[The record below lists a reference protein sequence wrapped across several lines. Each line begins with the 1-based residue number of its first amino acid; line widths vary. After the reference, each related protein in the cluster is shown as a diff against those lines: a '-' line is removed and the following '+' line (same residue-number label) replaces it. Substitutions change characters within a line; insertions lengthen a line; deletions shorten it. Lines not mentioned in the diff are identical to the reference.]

1 MAIVEITIKDRVA
14 SASAGALLVC
24 NNPSDKVRFVFDE
37 EWAEHDVKTA
47 RFAWEGKYI
56 DVPFSGDEVEVP
68 EIYRANYVFIGVYAD
83 GLTSAPAKV
92 ACRYSIKCLGGKNSP
107 PGEDIYNQIMKLINA
122 LQAGGVTDEQIAIAV
137 EKYLLDNPI
146 EGANGEDG
154 VGIESVSWSDYKLKL
169 TLTNGESY
177 ESPSLKGDRGAAG
190 ADGVGIKDVQYTEAL
205 EDGANNIIQMEFTDN
220 SAHRFFV
227 RNGKAGADGVSPTV
241 SVSKSGKVTTISITD
256 KGGTKTATV
265 NDGADGS
272 NGKDGT
278 SVTVKSVSE
287 SAADGGSN
295 VVTFSDGK
303 TLTIKNGSKGNP
315 GDGATV
321 TAANIKSALGYT
333 PADQAD
339 MDTIGQE
346 IFITPGVVK
355 KQAVDVFKDSS
366 HTWEDGL
373 YINYG
378 NGTTGSSSN
387 YYGCADYFEIPDG
400 GRLFGRYRNAALYY
414 PTVAL
419 YTENKTFISG
429 EYPVLSSVDDRDEY
443 DGMYGHFYAV
453 PENAKYFRFSAQ
465 NNLKSNL
472 EMYVISDVVVGGKV
486 EIPNLAGAKSRIDG
500 KKVVCFG
507 DSLFGMYRGDDS
519 APAFIA
525 AETGATVYNVGFG
538 GCRMA
543 VHPTS
548 GYGAFSMWALAKAIA
563 EKNWTTQDA
572 QASSGSSYFP
582 DQLALLKSIDFNTVD
597 IAVIHYGTN
606 DFASGNGVPIDNDS
620 DPDDYNSLCGA
631 LRYSLD
637 KLLGA
642 YPKLRIY
649 ISLPVYRFW
658 TENGATTYAE
668 TYLNKIGKTL
678 PEFVEALR
686 GVAAEY
692 NLPVIDGY
700 YGLGIN
706 KANASTFLS
715 DGTHHN
721 ATGRERFGRFIGE
734 NLIAQQGSAKAGMD
748 TAAINALIENAIGSA
763 IGGAY

>member
-1 MAIVEITIKDRVA
+1 MAMTFLTNLKFEPKGTHNPAQAYSVMDVVI
-14 SASAGALLVC
+14 SADGSIAYA
-24 NNPSDKVRFVFDE
+24 
-37 EWAEHDVKTA
+37 AVK
-47 RFAWEGKYI
+47 
-56 DVPFSGDEVEVP
+56 DVPAGTALSSNGGYWVKLLDLSALKDGIPAEKIEEAVNAYLEENPVSGGATQEQAAQIEQNKQDIADLKENGVGEAGEDGGYYIPSVSFESGDELNDYLNVEFAPSKADMPPVLSEMIPMRKAKNGATFTPSVDAEGNLSWTNDGGYANP
-68 EIYRANYVFIGVYAD
+68 EEVN
-83 GLTSAPAKV
+83 
-92 ACRYSIKCLGGKNSP
+92 IKGP
-107 PGEDIYNQIMKLINA
+107 
-122 LQAGGVTDEQIAIAV
+122 
-137 EKYLLDNPI
+137 
-146 EGANGEDG
+146 
-154 VGIESVSWSDYKLKL
+154 
-169 TLTNGESY
+169 
-177 ESPSLKGDRGAAG
+177 KGDPGS
-190 ADGVGIKDVQYTEAL
+190 D
-205 EDGANNIIQMEFTDN
+205 AN
-220 SAHRFFV
+220 
-227 RNGKAGADGVSPTV
+227 
-241 SVSKSGKVTTISITD
+241 
-256 KGGTKTATV
+256 
-265 NDGADGS
+265 
-272 NGKDGT
+272 
-278 SVTVKSVSE
+278 
-287 SAADGGSN
+287 
-295 VVTFSDGK
+295 
-303 TLTIKNGSKGNP
+303 
-315 GDGATV
+315 V
-321 TAANIKSALGYT
+321 TAVSIRTALGYT

-339 MDTIGQE
+339 IDAVEQE
-346 IFITPGVVK
+346 ILITPGTMAE
-355 KQAVDVFKDSS
+355 QAVDVYKDTS

-373 YINYG
+373 YINYV
-378 NGTTGSSSN
+378 NGSTASSAS
-387 YYGCADYFEIPDG
+387 YYGCADYFEIPEG
-400 GRLFGRYRNAALYY
+400 GRLFANYTNTALYY
-414 PTVAL
+414 PTLAF
-419 YTENKTFISG
+419 YDANKTYISG
-429 EYPVLSSVDDRDEY
+429 EYPRLSSVDERNEY
-443 DGMYGHFYAV
+443 NGLYGYLYQV
-453 PENAKYFRFSAQ
+453 PANARYFRFSVQ
-465 NNLKSNL
+465 TGMKGILK
-472 EMYVISDVVVGGKV
+472 MYLISDVVVGGKV

-507 DSLFGMYRGDDS
+507 DSLFGMYRGEDS

-606 DFASGNGVPIDNDS
+606 DFASGNGVPVDNAS

-658 TENGATTYAE
+658 TDNGATTYAE

-706 KANASTFLS
+706 KANAATFLS

-748 TAAINALIENAIGSA
+748 AAAINALIENAIGSA